1 MSQFFE
7 PSPKALKTSTDRW
20 NKKYDFPFDTVPV
33 GMSFPVA
40 KDEVISLDT
49 LRTLASRMGK
59 KTNKHFRVIDHGDT
73 GFEVFCHSVREIK
86 EVPPNDERT
95 V

>member
-7 PSPKALKTSTDRW
+7 PSSKALKTSVDRW
-20 NKKYDFPFDTVPV
+20 NKKYNFPFDTIACGHVIP
-33 GMSFPVA
+33 SN
-40 KDEVISLDT
+40 KDEVISVDT

-59 KTNKHFRVIDHGDT
+59 KMNKHFRVIDHGDT
-73 GFEVFCHSVREIK
+73 GFEVFCHSLREIK